1 MPKAKRSGLL
11 RYGIDG
17 WAVGLVCLVSC
28 LALIPFLVPLPLW
41 QLIAIGIAVAYL
53 RTFCAFVQHNH
64 AHLPVFRHQFFNR
77 LFDVLL
83 AQNTG
88 YASSLWQLHHNLGH
102 HRHYLE
108 PARDVARLT
117 RLGQRAP
124 MSRWFYALRGN
135 LTIVPDSIRIALAEK
150 PATRGTLLRRLSL
163 DLLLQVAITAAL
175 CAWHPA
181 LTLWFFVVPN
191 LLASFLVWWESYPHH
206 LNMPAT
212 DAYDA
217 SMTSESRAYNRLTF
231 NIGHHTAHHQ
241 KPTLHWSLLPAHTEK
256 IRHRIHSSCI
266 RTSHTTLGRRWLRT
280 KPPAPA
286 HAESADA

>member
-1 MPKAKRSGLL
+1 LL
-11 RYGIDG
+11 RYGVER
-17 WAVGLVCLVSC
+17 WPVGLVCLVSC
-28 LALIPFLVPLPLW
+28 LALVPFLRPLPVW
-41 QLIAIGIAVAYL
+41 QLAPIGVAVAYL

-64 AHLPVFRHQFFNR
+64 AHLPVFRHQPLNR

-88 YASSLWQLHHNLGH
+88 YATALWQLHHNLGH
-102 HRHYLE
+102 HRHYLD
-108 PARDVARLT
+108 PASDVARVT
-117 RLGQRAP
+117 RTGKQVR

-150 PATRGTLLRRLSL
+150 PAIRGALLRRLAV
-163 DLLLQVAITAAL
+163 DLLLQLAITAAL
-175 CAWHPA
+175 CAWQPA
-181 LTLWFFVVPN
+181 LTFWFFVLPN

-206 LNMPAT
+206 LDMPAT

-217 SMTSESRAYNRLTF
+217 SMTSESRAYNRFTF

-256 IRHRIHSSCI
+256 IRHLIHSSCI
-266 RTSHTTLGRRWLRT
+266 RTTHTTLGRRWLRT
-280 KPPAPA
+280 KPQRP
-286 HAESADA
+286 ADATAAE